1 MFPIE
6 IHIFYLNN
14 YSLLKKTILYIYS
27 RFSPF
32 FNFSVCFFLLHYYT
46 AIQRHQSRK
55 IQQRE
60 SVKQEWPQRLQSLE
74 NEVRIYREKLRK
86 VRQRDL
92 KFAETRKWQDGQIVG
107 LKKQVKKLQSKLGT
121 FKIEKYE
128 NEEKP
133 VTRIVII
140 IGIGS
145 FLR

>member
-1 MFPIE
+1 MF
-6 IHIFYLNN
+6 
-14 YSLLKKTILYIYS
+14 
-27 RFSPF
+27 
-32 FNFSVCFFLLHYYT
+32 YT

-121 FKIEKYE
+121 FKIEKNE

-133 VTRIVII
+133 VTIIVVI